1 MGVATAEPG
10 FNTIMDPWRSFSS
23 SSSVSADIETSE
35 SDSDSLLSIVL
46 AISAGSWVSLIVD
59 GACIGESAEVES
71 ADEESELSWDASLA
85 DVSILRSSKT
95 SDDIF
100 VLVVEKVSGN

>member
-1 MGVATAEPG
+1 M
-10 FNTIMDPWRSFSS
+10 
-23 SSSVSADIETSE
+23 
-35 SDSDSLLSIVL
+35 
-46 AISAGSWVSLIVD
+46 VD